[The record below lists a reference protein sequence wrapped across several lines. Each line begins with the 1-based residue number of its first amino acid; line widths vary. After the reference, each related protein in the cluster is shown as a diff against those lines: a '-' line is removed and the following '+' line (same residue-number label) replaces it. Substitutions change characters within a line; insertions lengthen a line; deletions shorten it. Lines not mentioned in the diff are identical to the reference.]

1 VAVAKYAAM
10 SNSGQSM
17 LATTREPLEFLV
29 ARDGVGPRSLTA
41 QDIVDAVAQGRVR
54 EEPDLKA
61 RLREWGRAG
70 ARNQPLEAKRLGA
83 RNQPLEAKWLGGI
96 NGARNQPLEAK
107 RLGGINGARNQ
118 PLEAKGLGGINGAL
132 QPATGGEVK
141 GRLQPA
147 MGCEAAWQLQPVTG
161 SEVKGRPQKTRQS
174 FLRRNGYFGED
185 AIKICQDAHR
195 GMLDKIH
202 FNKHMTECFAAG
214 CAFESKSK
222 KPKDLVR
229 HNKQVLAM
237 EDVV

>member
-17 LATTREPLEFLV
+17 LATTREQLEFLV

-83 RNQPLEAKWLGGI
+83 RNQPLEAKW
-96 NGARNQPLEAK
+96 
-107 RLGGINGARNQ
+107 LGGINGARNQ